1 VTQVEFA
8 GLETYAAIEQFRSL
22 PSWIA
27 QLGRPAA
34 RSNKV
39 QHTQQPEVLINHGHV
54 SFSWSVTFHFKKL
67 IKLASGSVSSSLCR
81 YYLHYIPPLRQ
92 DPAPEHGTV
101 PRTSRRQNWHSER
114 RIMSTTSTYPRRFIG
129 IVWCIMGI
137 HDQAGARGHL
147 VRVVTD
153 TSIVPPWHAQ
163 STMLCVSSHPL
174 LGSSTTRNKSETSEL
189 PSTAICPSRNLRY
202 RNTSS
207 SFN

>member
-1 VTQVEFA
+1 VTQVECA

-81 YYLHYIPPLRQ
+81 YYLHYTPNSYDKIPL
-92 DPAPEHGTV
+92 
-101 PRTSRRQNWHSER
+101 
-114 RIMSTTSTYPRRFIG
+114 
-129 IVWCIMGI
+129 
-137 HDQAGARGHL
+137 
-147 VRVVTD
+147 
-153 TSIVPPWHAQ
+153 Q
-163 STMLCVSSHPL
+163 STVLCQGLPVDKIGTPNGALCQRQVRTPDVL
-174 LGSSTTRNKSETSEL
+174 LGSFG
-189 PSTAICPSRNLRY
+189 A
-202 RNTSS
+202 
-207 SFN
+207 